1 MCGACEREK
10 SSTMIQMY
18 GQPYNQN
25 TLKPIPPDETARLHR
40 VRYLF
45 TSLKIYLLK
54 FNDIFTSLS
63 NDHLFFFFIE
73 LFGL

>member
-1 MCGACEREK
+1 MCGACERDK

-45 TSLKIYLLK
+45 ISHIWKTGQGLTIY
-54 FNDIFTSLS
+54 FCYIN
-63 NDHLFFFFIE
+63 IE
-73 LFGL
+73 IQQFSVS

>member
-1 MCGACEREK
+1 MCGACERDK

-45 TSLKIYLLK
+45 TSLKIYIPK
-54 FNDIFTSLS
+54 
-63 NDHLFFFFIE
+63 
-73 LFGL
+73 